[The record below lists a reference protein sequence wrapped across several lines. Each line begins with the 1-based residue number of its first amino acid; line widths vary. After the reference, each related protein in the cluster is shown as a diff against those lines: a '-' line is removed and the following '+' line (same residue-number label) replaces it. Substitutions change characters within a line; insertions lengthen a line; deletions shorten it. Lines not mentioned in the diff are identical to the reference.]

1 MIFKIIKWIRRKY
14 TVCILYIV
22 LYKFPIMNMN
32 YDIIIIY
39 VYHIHIMLLIS
50 FWLIISMT
58 LRRVLCWC
66 LWLWGLI
73 AHSFSFHYAKWV
85 AVPVRNYCCKKWV
98 SESLKA
104 SSDMSKLKSVNGIPS
119 YLNFYS
125 CTTSQSPRSI
135 GI

>member
-1 MIFKIIKWIRRKY
+1 MYTLYCIIQIPNNEYELWYNYNI
-14 TVCILYIV
+14 CISYSYNVIDKFLINNQHDTAKGIV
-22 LYKFPIMNMN
+22 LMSPVVRPDENGTSI
-32 YDIIIIY
+32 
-39 VYHIHIMLLIS
+39 
-50 FWLIISMT
+50 
-58 LRRVLCWC
+58 
-66 LWLWGLI
+66 WG

-104 SSDMSKLKSVNGIPS
+104 SLDMSKLKSVNGIPS